1 MLDLL
6 LTGISQL
13 VTPLGAGLH
22 RGATHSE
29 LFKLEHAA
37 LGFQNGLIAWVGL
50 ESNWSGETR
59 ETINL
64 EGRAVIPGL
73 VDPHT
78 HAVWAG
84 NRLNDFE
91 ARASGIGYESILATG
106 GGIRST
112 MKFTAEASLETL
124 VNLALPRLA
133 ALIRSGATT
142 IEVKSGYGFTL
153 EAELKML
160 MAVREL
166 QSRVSAHLEP
176 SLLIHVPPKDS
187 LERGAYLDMVVNE
200 LIPQVAVQKLATAVD
215 VFVEREAFNVPETE
229 MILKA
234 TRANNLAIKLHVDQ
248 FHAIGGL
255 ELGIQYG
262 ALSVDH
268 LEASGEAQIA
278 ALASS
283 NTVGVILPG
292 VTLHLGLPAAPGR
305 KLIDA
310 GAAVAVGTDLNPG
323 SSPVFSVQ
331 LALALGVRL
340 NGLTPAEALIASTVN
355 AAAALGL
362 HDRGRLELGCR
373 ADVLVLE
380 GADWR
385 AIAYSLGQNPV
396 RQVFI
401 GGHETQGAER
411 QGAAS
416 DPSPS
421 GAAVGSRSSAPTT
434 NQLT

>member
-13 VTPLGAGLH
+13 VTPHGAGLH
-22 RGATHSE
+22 RGASHCE
-29 LFKLEHAA
+29 LFKLENTAI
-37 LGFQNGLIAWVGL
+37 GFQDGLIAWIGH
-50 ESNWSGETR
+50 ESDWTGEAKEIR
-59 ETINL
+59 NL

-73 VDPHT
+73 IDPHT

-91 ARASGIGYESILATG
+91 ARASGLGYEAILAAG

-124 VNLALPRLA
+124 VNLALPRLE

-142 IEVKSGYGFTL
+142 IEVKSGYGFAL

-160 MAVREL
+160 QAVREL
-166 QSRVSAHLEP
+166 QARVSAQLEP
-176 SLLIHVPPKDS
+176 TLLIHVPPKDA

-200 LIPQVAVQKLATAVD
+200 LIPQVAVQKLAQAVD
-215 VFVEREAFNVPETE
+215 VFVEREAFNLGETE
-229 MILKA
+229 LILQSA
-234 TRANNLAIKLHVDQ
+234 RANNLAVKLHVDQ
-248 FHAIGGL
+248 FHTIGGL
-255 ELGIQYG
+255 ELGIKYK

-268 LEASGEAQIA
+268 LEASGNDQIK
-278 ALASS
+278 ALSSS

-310 GAAVAVGTDLNPG
+310 GAVVAIGTDLNPG
-323 SSPVFSVQ
+323 SSPVYSTQ
-331 LALALGVRL
+331 LALALAVRL
-340 NGLTPAEALIASTVN
+340 NGLTPAEALVASTVN

-362 HDRGRLELGCR
+362 FDRGRLEVGCR

-385 AIAYSLGQNPV
+385 EVAYTLGDNPV
-396 RQVFI
+396 QQVFI
-401 GGHETQGAER
+401 GGQEMQNGRA
-411 QGAAS
+411 QQAA
-416 DPSPS
+416 PLQQI
-421 GAAVGSRSSAPTT
+421 
-434 NQLT
+434 N

>member
-13 VTPLGAGLH
+13 VTPHGAGLH
-22 RGATHSE
+22 RGASHGE
-29 LFKLEHAA
+29 LFKLENAA
-37 LGFQNGLIAWVGL
+37 LGFQNGLIAWLGR
-50 ESNWSGETR
+50 EADWTGEAKD
-59 ETINL
+59 TINL

-73 VDPHT
+73 IDPHT
-78 HAVWAG
+78 HAIWAG
-84 NRLNDFE
+84 TRLTDFE
-91 ARASGIGYESILATG
+91 SRASGIGYENILAAG

-112 MKFTAEASLETL
+112 MKHTAEASLETL
-124 VNLALPRLA
+124 VHLALPRLE

-160 MAVREL
+160 HAVREL
-166 QSRVSAHLEP
+166 QTRVQAQLEP
-176 SLLIHVPPKDS
+176 TLLIHVPPKDR

-200 LIPQVAVQKLATAVD
+200 LIPQAAVQKLATAVD

-229 MILKA
+229 LILQSA
-234 TRANNLAIKLHVDQ
+234 RANNLAIKLHVDQ

-255 ELGIQYG
+255 ELGIKYN

-268 LEASGEAQIA
+268 LEASGADQIK
-278 ALASS
+278 ALSSS
-283 NTVGVILPG
+283 NTVGLILPG
-292 VTLHLGLPAAPGR
+292 VTLHLGLPAAPAR

-310 GAAVAVGTDLNPG
+310 GAAIAIGTDLNPG
-323 SSPVFSVQ
+323 SSPVYSAQ
-331 LALALGVRL
+331 LALALAVRL
-340 NGLTPAEALIASTVN
+340 NGLTPAEALVASTVN

-362 HDRGRLELGCR
+362 FDRGRLELGCR

-385 AIAYSLGQNPV
+385 EFAYKLGTNPV

-401 GGHETQGAER
+401 AGLRYQ
-411 QGAAS
+411 
-416 DPSPS
+416 P
-421 GAAVGSRSSAPTT
+421 
-434 NQLT
+434 

>member
-13 VTPLGAGLH
+13 VTPHGAELH
-22 RGATHSE
+22 RGKTHGE
-29 LFKLEHAA
+29 LFVLENAA
-37 LGFQNGLIAWVGL
+37 LGFQDGRIAWVGL
-50 ESNWSGETR
+50 ESDWTGEAKEIR
-59 ETINL
+59 HL
-64 EGRAVIPGL
+64 EGCAVIPGL
-73 VDPHT
+73 IDPHT

-91 ARASGIGYESILATG
+91 ARASGLGYEAILAAG

-112 MKFTAEASLETL
+112 MKFTAEASLEML
-124 VNLALPRLA
+124 VKLALPRLA

-160 MAVREL
+160 KAVREL
-166 QSRVSAHLEP
+166 QSRVQAQLEP
-176 SLLIHVPPKDS
+176 TLLIHVPPKDA

-215 VFVEREAFNVPETE
+215 VFVEREAFHVPETAF
-229 MILKA
+229 ILQSA
-234 TRANNLAIKLHVDQ
+234 QTNHLAVKLHVDQ

-255 ELGIQYG
+255 ELGIKFN

-268 LEASGEAQIA
+268 LEASGENQIK
-278 ALASS
+278 ALSSS

-292 VTLHLGLPAAPGR
+292 VSLHLGLPAAPGR

-310 GAAVAVGTDLNPG
+310 GAAVAIGTDLNPG
-323 SSPVFSVQ
+323 SSPVYSTQ
-331 LALALGVRL
+331 LALALAVRL
-340 NGLTPAEALIASTVN
+340 NGLTPAEALIASTIN

-362 HDRGRLELGCR
+362 QDRGRLEVGCR

-385 AIAYSLGQNPV
+385 EVAYSLGQNPV
-396 RQVFI
+396 QQVLI
-401 GGHETQGAER
+401 GGHEGQGA
-411 QGAAS
+411 
-416 DPSPS
+416 
-421 GAAVGSRSSAPTT
+421 VNSAPTQ
-434 NQLT
+434 NL

>member
-13 VTPLGAGLH
+13 VTAQGAGLH
-22 RGATHSE
+22 RGKTHGE
-29 LFKLEHAA
+29 LCKLENAA
-37 LGFQNGLIAWVGL
+37 LGFQNGLIAWVGR
-50 ESNWSGETR
+50 ESDWAGETR
-59 ETINL
+59 ETRNL

-73 VDPHT
+73 IDPHT

-84 NRLNDFE
+84 TRLNDFE
-91 ARASGIGYESILATG
+91 ARASGIGYENILATG

-112 MKFTAEASLETL
+112 MKHTNDASLETL
-124 VNLALPRLA
+124 VNLALPRLE

-166 QSRVSAHLEP
+166 LTRVSAHLEP
-176 SLLIHVPPKDS
+176 TLLIHVPPKDQ
-187 LERGAYLDMVVNE
+187 LERGAYVDMVIHE
-200 LIPQVAVQKLATAVD
+200 LIPQVAVQHLAKAVD

-229 MILKA
+229 LILQA
-234 TRANNLAIKLHVDQ
+234 ARANQLAVKLHVDQ

-255 ELGIQYG
+255 ELGIKYG

-268 LEASGEAQIA
+268 LEASGDAQIK
-278 ALASS
+278 ALSS
-283 NTVGVILPG
+283 SDTVGVILPG

-310 GAAVAVGTDLNPG
+310 GAAVAIGTDLNPG
-323 SSPVFSVQ
+323 SSPVYSAQ
-331 LALALGVRL
+331 LALALAVRL
-340 NGLTPAEALIASTVN
+340 NGLTPAEALVASTVN
-355 AAAALGL
+355 ATAALGL
-362 HDRGRLELGCR
+362 FDRGRLEVGCR

-385 AIAYSLGQNPV
+385 EIAYTLGHNPV

-401 GGHETQGAER
+401 GGYEGH
-411 QGAAS
+411 AAS

-421 GAAVGSRSSAPTT
+421 GAAVGSRSSAPTA
-434 NQLT
+434 